1 MIDDFWHGTWNGF
14 LDLRL
19 FGILLDTRCRA
30 IEYGSD
36 SLFVLKNWLQRKL
49 TSSGRAQGA
58 QHVL

>member
-19 FGILLDTRCRA
+19 FGNLLDTRCRA

-36 SLFVLKNWLQRKL
+36 SIFILENWPQCKL
-49 TSSGRAQGA
+49 TSSSHAQGA
-58 QHVL
+58 